1 MLVLTRKSEESIR
14 IGSNII
20 ITILNSRGPGIRI
33 GIEAPLEL
41 PIYREEIYLRIKAE
55 NRRAAA
61 AHPPGFVM
69 QTLLNNR

>member
-14 IGSNII
+14 IGNNII
-20 ITILNSRGPGIRI
+20 ITILNSRGPGIRV

-55 NRRAAA
+55 NRRAATL
-61 AHPPGFVM
+61 HPPGLMM
-69 QTLLNNR
+69 QTLSTNR